1 MVPWLGSVIFIG
13 NRPPPRFT
21 RRVSEN
27 KNHAAIAGSLLLV
40 VLLWGG
46 NNAGTKWV
54 VGAWPPVSTGTI
66 PLRRPFEPR

>member
-21 RRVSEN
+21 RRVSET
-27 KNHAAIAGSLLLV
+27 KNPAAIAGSLLVV

-46 NNAGTKWV
+46 NNAGTKWL
-54 VGAWPPVSTGTI
+54 VGAWPLVFTGI
-66 PLRRPFEPR
+66 NQSRRPFARR